1 MGSYKLDIG
10 FTGVEG
16 AGIVAVL
23 EPDGCSISGLDNC
36 IMCNEIIVAAIVNE
50 FV

>member
-16 AGIVAVL
+16 AGIVALL
-23 EPDGCSISGLDNC
+23 EPDGCITSGLDNC
-36 IMCNEIIVAAIVNE
+36 GAGMVYVEINC
-50 FV
+50 